1 MTPTIV
7 KYNETKQRSANEFNK
22 DGYKF
27 AGWTAGR
34 TSFGSTLWLCSDG
47 NWHTEEEIAGNGYIK
62 DIYNDEQEITNSKLC
77 HHSIVQLYAQWIKI
91 ERNNQRAIKQ
101 IVENKKVTYLVVEKG
116 TTVENLLEDLSLE
129 NFELVIKKGNTNL
142 SENDMLK
149 TDEKVTTKALEKDL
163 NIVIVVKG
171 DVNSDG
177 GINFYD
183 VLKLNN
189 YRLNKNTEKYWSES
203 EKLAF
208 KVLKPTTIENTDISQ
223 IFFKDIIL
231 LNNYRLRK

>member
-1 MTPTIV
+1 M
-7 KYNETKQRSANEFNK
+7 
-22 DGYKF
+22 
-27 AGWTAGR
+27 
-34 TSFGSTLWLCSDG
+34 
-47 NWHTEEEIAGNGYIK
+47 
-62 DIYNDEQEITNSKLC
+62 C